1 MLAGRDNRGQD
12 RRLYI
17 GTEKRNRFLHNNM
30 KTPTLLKCGAAAMFL
45 ALLNAGTCVA
55 EDMTIAAS
63 TIMRGD
69 RLIVSLKPGTVVEV
83 VERGDKTITIKYKGQ
98 TGTIPNPAAHSGAT
112 VAQASTAT
120 KTAAAPTPSPA
131 KKSLVVDAPQ
141 STYGNLVKKA
151 ETNAA
156 KHEANLVNP
165 ADAVMDDQA
174 K

>member
-1 MLAGRDNRGQD
+1 MLARKDSGRQFRDVN
-12 RRLYI
+12 I
-17 GTEKRNRFLHNNM
+17 GTEKRNPLLQHM
-30 KTPTLLKCGAAAMFL
+30 KTPSLLKFVAAAVFL
-45 ALLNAGTCVA
+45 ALLNAGTCLA
-55 EDMTIAAS
+55 EDLTIAAS

-98 TGTIPNPAAHSGAT
+98 TGTIPNPTAASAAT
-112 VAQASTAT
+112 VTQAAAT
-120 KTAAAPTPSPA
+120 TKAAAPTPSTA

-156 KHEANLVNP
+156 KHDANLVNP
-165 ADAVMDDQA
+165 ADAVMDDPA